1 VCLVKP
7 ISKPS
12 HQAFNSRWMPPAKA
26 ESIITFNVDVD
37 ILVEGSLR
45 HVARW
50 DKIDQ
55 GDLLLSGGQH
65 QRLFIDQTIAV
76 KVGIILIDEPESAID
91 SDNY

>member
-1 VCLVKP
+1 
-7 ISKPS
+7 
-12 HQAFNSRWMPPAKA
+12 MPTLIA
-26 ESIITFNVDVD
+26 ESIIKFNVDVD
-37 ILVEGSLR
+37 LLVEGSPR

-65 QRLFIDQTIAV
+65 QRLFIDQAIRV
-76 KVGIILIDEPESAID
+76 KAGIILMDEPESVID